1 MTSAKTQQYHA
12 VDVMKFVCAFLVIV
26 VHTYPFYEVWPDLG
40 FVTSNILGR
49 IVIPFFF
56 ISAGYFMQIGRCHKD
71 ENYFRSYIKRLIK
84 LYLIWSVIYI
94 PFGMHKLGNMMEIS
108 GALWLAAL
116 PIALFNIGT
125 YFHLWYMS
133 ALIFAMVFCHLFLK
147 KFSMKALLILGGLLF
162 LIGLVE
168 TYHGLITN
176 EILLQSVNTYFL
188 LMFTTRNG
196 LFFGVLFVAM
206 GMALAD
212 LNRTKTL
219 RHPFIKAAA
228 AFVLLV
234 VEAFT
239 VRHFHW
245 ALDYNMYLMT
255 VPFILYWFAGLLQ
268 TQLNW
273 KLNFKAL
280 REASTVIYFCHAMFL
295 ELGEILLGSLYL
307 NNGAVRF
314 FFVFPLT
321 MILTFI
327 IRRWLPFLK

>member
-1 MTSAKTQQYHA
+1 
-12 VDVMKFVCAFLVIV
+12 
-26 VHTYPFYEVWPDLG
+26 
-40 FVTSNILGR
+40 
-49 IVIPFFF
+49 
-56 ISAGYFMQIGRCHKD
+56 
-71 ENYFRSYIKRLIK
+71 
-84 LYLIWSVIYI
+84 
-94 PFGMHKLGNMMEIS
+94 MHKLGNMMEIS

-212 LNRTKTL
+212 LNQTKTL
-219 RHPFIKAAA
+219 RHPFINAAV

-234 VEAFT
+234 AEAFT

-321 MILTFI
+321 MILTVI
-327 IRRWLPFLK
+327 IRKWLPFLK

>member
-1 MTSAKTQQYHA
+1 
-12 VDVMKFVCAFLVIV
+12 
-26 VHTYPFYEVWPDLG
+26 
-40 FVTSNILGR
+40 
-49 IVIPFFF
+49 
-56 ISAGYFMQIGRCHKD
+56 
-71 ENYFRSYIKRLIK
+71 
-84 LYLIWSVIYI
+84 
-94 PFGMHKLGNMMEIS
+94 
-108 GALWLAAL
+108 
-116 PIALFNIGT
+116 
-125 YFHLWYMS
+125 
-133 ALIFAMVFCHLFLK
+133 
-147 KFSMKALLILGGLLF
+147 MKALLIWAALI

-168 TYHGLITN
+168 TIMAITN

-212 LNRTKTL
+212 LNQTKTL
-219 RHPFIKAAA
+219 RHPFIKAAV

-234 VEAFT
+234 AEAFT

-255 VPFILYWFAGLLQ
+255 VPFILYLFAGLLQ

-307 NNGAVRF
+307 INGAVRF

-321 MILTFI
+321 MILTVI
-327 IRRWLPFLK
+327 IRKWLPFLK